1 MGGSIGKMRERV
13 SVYAQTQTVNSAGE
27 ITTTWDKS
35 TGLIWSPNNQLSWTT
50 DKQFTW
56 GTDNS
61 DFDAWARI
69 EPASANS
76 VVLAN
81 RDDAQRFYNMTI
93 RYRTDITTNSQ
104 VIWRGRKFDV
114 EGIMDPTEQRQFL
127 SVRLREINA

>member
-1 MGGSIGKMRERV
+1 MGGSVGKMRERV
-13 SVYAQTQTVNSAGE
+13 AVYAQTQIVNAAGE

-35 TGLIWSPNNQLSWTT
+35 AGLIWSANNQVSWGE
-50 DKQFTW
+50 DRQFTW
-56 GTDNS
+56 GTDNA
-61 DFDAWARI
+61 DFDAWARV
-69 EPASANS
+69 EPVSASS
-76 VVLAN
+76 LVLAN
-81 RDDAQRFYNMTI
+81 RDDAQRLYNMTI